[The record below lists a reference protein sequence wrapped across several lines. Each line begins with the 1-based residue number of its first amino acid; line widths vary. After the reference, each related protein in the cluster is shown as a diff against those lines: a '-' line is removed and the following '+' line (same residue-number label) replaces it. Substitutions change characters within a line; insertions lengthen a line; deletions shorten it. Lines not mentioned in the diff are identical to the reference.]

1 MANNKT
7 YKKPRGAAPK
17 AQSLD
22 DVRRPTGL
30 SSQKPSSVPRI
41 NRAVVELQMM
51 PQSANVVIVPSTGS
65 SVLPEERV
73 GPPRGA
79 KRLDALVTP
88 RHQSPVPH
96 PRSPLLPRTSSPM
109 PRPRSPH
116 TSSPMPHPQSPHTSS
131 PVPHHQLPTLSHP
144 PSHVPQ
150 TQSPGPPTP
159 PTVIAPANFPMDVEE
174 EDPLQHE
181 DSEDSV
187 RDSPSRLPLFLS
199 DDESDMGDPKFDLD
213 ADVEDDP
220 AADDEDE
227 GNTLNDNDDD
237 EEEEEEI
244 VSSMMTGGRFT
255 REQVLEVK
263 DLAKTLVTTL
273 QRCAKDWKRP
283 LDTVMRIANLV
294 IATKE
299 RRAGG
304 NAWNAYQNAFPEDP
318 DKATRK

>member
-1 MANNKT
+1 
-7 YKKPRGAAPK
+7 
-17 AQSLD
+17 
-22 DVRRPTGL
+22 
-30 SSQKPSSVPRI
+30 
-41 NRAVVELQMM
+41 MM
-51 PQSANVVIVPSTGS
+51 PQHRQSANLVIVPSTGS
-65 SVLPEERV
+65 NALPKERV

-88 RHQSPVPH
+88 RHQSPVPR
-96 PRSPLLPRTSSPM
+96 PQSPLLPRTSSPTSRPPSSLL
-109 PRPRSPH
+109 PRA
-116 TSSPMPHPQSPHTSS
+116 SS
-131 PVPHHQLPTLSHP
+131 PVPNRQLPTLSRP
-144 PSHVPQ
+144 PSPAPH

-159 PTVIAPANFPMDVEE
+159 LTFIAPANFPMDVEE
-174 EDPLQHE
+174 EDPFQHG
-181 DSEDSV
+181 DSEDNV
-187 RDSPSRLPLFLS
+187 RDSPGRLPLFLS
-199 DDESDMGDPKFDLD
+199 DDESDRGDPKINPD
-213 ADVEDDP
+213 ADVDRDP
-220 AADDEDE
+220 AAVDEDE
-227 GNTLNDNDDD
+227 DNTLHDSDD
-237 EEEEEEI
+237 EEEEEI

-304 NAWNAYQNAFPEDP
+304 NAWNAYQNAFSEDP